1 MEKKPKNN
9 NLEEVLNRY
18 CFGMLQDYLPEEI
31 IEEAKKFLQIKE
43 AVVAEEKVDVYKRK
57 TQMEVIQDKPAAK
70 VSLI

>member
-1 MEKKPKNN
+1 
-9 NLEEVLNRY
+9 
-18 CFGMLQDYLPEEI
+18 MLQDYLPEEI

-43 AVVAEEKVDVYKRK
+43 AVVAEEKVEVYKRK